1 MHRGDLIAVRDGQRQ
16 ALGVITDVQERRV
29 TVALGLHGKRQ
40 VVPLRQIQLLC
51 SLPASVT
58 TPPER
63 LSQGPWLLDAGALT
77 PIAPA
82 RRDLAAAW
90 TLLQAAD
97 EPTPLGDWFALLCSD
112 PDPRQVVGLWWW
124 LHGDQLWFHERHG
137 QVRARAAEDLHSLRS
152 QRRRL
157 QLTQAEQDAWH
168 HRLQSRQPLAVGGLT
183 SGQQNDLQLL
193 LQWASGETSCVLP
206 DSLQQALR
214 RAGCA
219 CEPSAIRHLLVDLGQ
234 WDPHQLP
241 SWHHSIWAHGF
252 NPALDAHAANLLDR
266 VDEAWP
272 GDETRKDRTS
282 LHCVTIDDE
291 DTQDLDDGLSLEP
304 LDGGGERLWIHV
316 ADPGRLIPAGDP
328 LDREACRRASS
339 LYLARGIEPMFP
351 WELSCRAL
359 SLRAGRRCA
368 AWSIWAELDAEG
380 AVAAS
385 GLERTWIRPA
395 YRLSYSDAD
404 ELIELAPP
412 EEADLARLDQLLQR
426 RRRWR
431 LARGALLL
439 DQPEGRVRC
448 RDNTPQLEVTEPSA
462 GRLLVA
468 EAMIL
473 AGAVV
478 ATFGAN
484 HGLAL
489 PYRSQLP
496 GTLPTSTALQ
506 QLPPGPVRHAQ
517 LKQGLSR
524 GLTQAS
530 PAPHFSLGLQ
540 AYVQATSPIRR
551 YGDLLVQRQL
561 AALLAGQ
568 EPLDQLAVQQQ
579 LSDLAEPLRQ
589 GNQISRDDQR
599 HWRQVWFAAHRSDQW
614 QGLFLRWLRE
624 ADHLGLIWIEAL
636 AMELAC
642 HCPLGSQPGDALAVR
657 VHRVDPLQDCLQLR
671 AQR

>member
-1 MHRGDLIAVRDGQRQ
+1 
-16 ALGVITDVQERRV
+16 
-29 TVALGLHGKRQ
+29 
-40 VVPLRQIQLLC
+40 
-51 SLPASVT
+51 
-58 TPPER
+58 
-63 LSQGPWLLDAGALT
+63 
-77 PIAPA
+77 
-82 RRDLAAAW
+82 
-90 TLLQAAD
+90 
-97 EPTPLGDWFALLCSD
+97 
-112 PDPRQVVGLWWW
+112 
-124 LHGDQLWFHERHG
+124 
-137 QVRARAAEDLHSLRS
+137 
-152 QRRRL
+152 
-157 QLTQAEQDAWH
+157 
-168 HRLQSRQPLAVGGLT
+168 
-183 SGQQNDLQLL
+183 
-193 LQWASGETSCVLP
+193 
-206 DSLQQALR
+206 
-214 RAGCA
+214 
-219 CEPSAIRHLLVDLGQ
+219 
-234 WDPHQLP
+234 
-241 SWHHSIWAHGF
+241 
-252 NPALDAHAANLLDR
+252 
-266 VDEAWP
+266 
-272 GDETRKDRTS
+272 
-282 LHCVTIDDE
+282 
-291 DTQDLDDGLSLEP
+291 
-304 LDGGGERLWIHV
+304 
-316 ADPGRLIPAGDP
+316 
-328 LDREACRRASS
+328 
-339 LYLARGIEPMFP
+339 
-351 WELSCRAL
+351 
-359 SLRAGRRCA
+359 
-368 AWSIWAELDAEG
+368 
-380 AVAAS
+380 
-385 GLERTWIRPA
+385 
-395 YRLSYSDAD
+395 
-404 ELIELAPP
+404 
-412 EEADLARLDQLLQR
+412 
-426 RRRWR
+426 
-431 LARGALLL
+431 LLL

>member
-1 MHRGDLIAVRDGQRQ
+1 MHRGDLIGIRDGNRHQ
-16 ALGVITDVQERRV
+16 LGVITDIQDRRV
-29 TVALGLHGKRQ
+29 SVALGCHGKRQ
-40 VVPLRQIQLLC
+40 VLPLRQIQLVWC
-51 SLPASVT
+51 LPAT
-58 TPPER
+58 AAGIPER
-63 LSQGPWLLDAGALT
+63 LSQMPWGLDALALQAV
-77 PIAPA
+77 PPAP
-82 RRDLAAAW
+82 RDLAAAW
-90 TLLQAAD
+90 QLLQVDGA
-97 EPTPLGDWFALLCSD
+97 PLPLKDWFCLFSPT
-112 PDPRQVVGLWWW
+112 PDPRLVSGLWLW
-124 LHGDQLWFHERHG
+124 LQGDQLWFEERNG
-137 QVRARAAEDLHSLRS
+137 QIAARSAAALRSLRR

-157 QLTQAEQDAWH
+157 RLLQAAQVSWH
-168 HRLQSRQPLAVGGLT
+168 QKLQGRKPVAVDELGPD
-183 SGQQNDLQLL
+183 QQGELQLL
-193 LQWASGETSCVLP
+193 LLWAGGETGTPLP
-206 DSLQQALR
+206 EPLQQALR
-214 RAGCA
+214 RAGCS
-219 CEPSAIRHLLVDLGQ
+219 CEPQAIRHLLVDLNQ

-241 SWHHSIWAHGF
+241 GWGHSVWAHGF
-252 NPALDAHAANLLDR
+252 SRDLEAHAAALLAR
-266 VDEAWP
+266 ADEPCP
-272 GDETRKDRTS
+272 GDDDRRDRCG
-282 LHCVTIDDE
+282 LHCVTIDDA
-291 DTQDLDDGLSLEP
+291 DTLDVDDGLSLER
-304 LDGGGERLWIHV
+304 LDGGRARLWIHV
-316 ADPGRLIPAGDP
+316 ADPGRLIPADDP
-328 LDREACRRASS
+328 LDLEARRRASS

-351 WELSCRAL
+351 WDLSCKAL
-359 SLRAGRRCA
+359 SLRAGHRCA

-385 GLERTWIRPA
+385 GIERTWIRPA

-412 EEADLARLDQLLQR
+412 EEPDLADIHRLLLQR
-426 RRRWR
+426 RQWR
-431 LARGALLL
+431 QTRGALLL
-439 DQPEGRVRC
+439 DQPEGRIRC
-448 RDNTPQLEVTEPSA
+448 RGDQPQLEVCEPSP

-478 ATFGAN
+478 ATFGAE

-496 GTLPTSTALQ
+496 APLPSHGALQ

-530 PAPHFSLGLQ
+530 PGPHFSLGL
-540 AYVQATSPIRR
+540 ASYVQATSPIRR

-568 EPLDQLAVQQQ
+568 QPLDHHAVQQQ
-579 LSDLAEPLRQ
+579 LSHLSEALRQ

-599 HWRQVWFAAHRSDQW
+599 HWRQVWFAAHRSEQW

-624 ADHLGLIWIEAL
+624 SDQLGLIWIEAL

-642 HCPLGSQPGDALAVR
+642 HCPAGSQPGDALAVR